1 MNQPEKAY
9 EKEIS
14 AWNPIKLSAVNPKEV
29 VMNKWLSKLTPTTAM
44 VGICCMAGAM
54 GNPQQIE
61 AMEASEPNPAFKVM
75 TADQAP
81 RVYLFRNVKIFDG
94 VSDQLKEADVLVVN
108 NLIRKIGKDLPATGT
123 YDVDV
128 EAQQFQQVTVG
139 PSPFDFESGYV
150 IRVPKGDGGVET
162 KQIPVTVIDGGG
174 RTLMPGLI
182 EGHGHLQMNGLSIA
196 DIESNSTWEQLGVRS
211 AHMADI
217 ALKYGFTSWR
227 DAGGMAAGLRKSID
241 AGHATG
247 PRIYPSGAFIGPSG
261 SHADFRSLTMPNET
275 INGTQSNGGRLGIS
289 ITADGVDAIKAA
301 GRQNF
306 MQGATQIKIMS
317 SGGVVSQFDPWQL
330 DAYSAEEIR
339 AAVEVAEAYHS
350 YVMSHAYSKKSIMRC
365 LENGV
370 KTIEHCFMFDGDVAA
385 LMKKKEAFMTTN
397 MQAFSPELA
406 KVGAISA
413 SPAAARKAASAQ
425 KAFANYV
432 ENVKKYRPKLGY
444 QNYFVGNDEQVYQ
457 KQAFHHVWLGAHFFG
472 NHYYLKSLT
481 SVNGE
486 ILKLCGPVNDPYPE
500 GKIGVIEEGAY
511 ADLLLVDGN
520 PLEDISVIGGNEKWF
535 DAADR
540 DGIETMRI
548 IMKDGVIYK
557 NTL

>member
-1 MNQPEKAY
+1 MK
-9 EKEIS
+9 
-14 AWNPIKLSAVNPKEV
+14 KLLN
-29 VMNKWLSKLTPTTAM
+29 KLTPATAG
-44 VGICCMAGAM
+44 VAIACMAGAM
-54 GNPQQIE
+54 SKPPAAE
-61 AMEASEPNPAFKVM
+61 AQSGANPNPAFNVM

-81 RVYLFRNVKIFDG
+81 SVYLFKNVKVFDG
-94 VSDQLKEADVLVVN
+94 VSDVLKDVDVLVVN
-108 NLIRKIGKDLPATGT
+108 NMIRKIGKDLPATGT

-128 EAQQFQQVTVG
+128 EARQFEEVTVG

-150 IRVPKGDGGVET
+150 VRVPQGDGSVET

-182 EGHGHLQMNGLSIA
+182 EGHGHLQMNGTSIA
-196 DIESNSTWEQLGVRS
+196 DIESNSTWEQLAVRS
-211 AHMADI
+211 SHMAEI

-241 AGHATG
+241 TGHAAG
-247 PRIYPSGAFIGPSG
+247 PGIYPSGAFIGPSG

-339 AAVEVAEAYHS
+339 AAVEVADAYHS

-370 KTIEHCFMFDGDVAA
+370 RTIEHGFMFDSDVAE
-385 LMKKKEAFMTTN
+385 LMKKKKAYMTTN
-397 MQAFSPELA
+397 LQAFSPELS

-425 KAFANYV
+425 AAFKDYV

-444 QNYFVGNDEQVYQ
+444 QNDFVGNNEQVYQ
-457 KQAFHHVWLGAHFFG
+457 KQAFHQIWLGAHFFG
-472 NHYYLKSLT
+472 NHYYLKSIT

-500 GKIGVIEEGAY
+500 GRIGVIEEGAY
-511 ADLLLVDGN
+511 ADILLVDGN
-520 PLEDISVIGGNEKWF
+520 PLEDITVIGGNELWF
-535 DAADR
+535 DAPDQ
-540 DGIETMRI
+540 DGIESMRI
-548 IMKDGVIYK
+548 IMKDGKIYK